1 MNSWVKG
8 TNIVSPH
15 LLNTGESDYDSATFC
30 PLPHPP
36 AFLSAS
42 FPPGL
47 VFCLPPSPHHLY
59 HSKSLKIEPVYL
71 NHWFLNIFGPHHL
84 VSMLCFFILL
94 CVFTGSSL
102 PRMPIT
108 PISSG
113 QMSFHP
119 FPNMSLDLRPFI
131 PLQPSQSFLYLCSHS
146 SCYSVSSKM
155 LLENR
160 NYFWF
165 ILCPQLLTLGQE
177 LTGARK
183 KST

>member
-1 MNSWVKG
+1 M
-8 TNIVSPH
+8 TQQ
-15 LLNTGESDYDSATFC
+15 LSA

-42 FPPGL
+42 FPP
-47 VFCLPPSPHHLY
+47 VASSSASLPPHHLY
-59 HSKSLKIEPVYL
+59 HSTSNRTCLFKPLILKYIRTTSSGKPA
-71 NHWFLNIFGPHHL
+71 
-84 VSMLCFFILL
+84 LCFFILL

-131 PLQPSQSFLYLCSHS
+131 PLQPSQSFLYLCS
-146 SCYSVSSKM
+146 
-155 LLENR
+155 
-160 NYFWF
+160 
-165 ILCPQLLTLGQE
+165 PQLLLLSFIKNTPLRIE
-177 LTGARK
+177 TIFDLFFVHNF
-183 KST
+183 